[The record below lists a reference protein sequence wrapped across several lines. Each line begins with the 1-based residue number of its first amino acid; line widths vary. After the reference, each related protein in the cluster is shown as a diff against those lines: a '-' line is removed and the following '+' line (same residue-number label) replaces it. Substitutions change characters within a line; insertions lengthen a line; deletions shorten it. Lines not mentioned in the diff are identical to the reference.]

1 MENPFAENMTLKE
14 LRTKLFQEIESK
26 TAEECAILLEMY
38 KPLMSKKLKEELTL
52 GLEDYVS

>member
-1 MENPFAENMTLKE
+1 MTLKE

-26 TAEECAILLEMY
+26 TAEECSILLEMY